1 MIKMTRMQGVVALA
15 VMGAMSMGSAQAI
28 EVTGYGTLGLGSD
41 SGYSSGL
48 GIKLGADVGQDLFG
62 VENLAATGF
71 IALTQGK
78 DDSFSCDYKV
88 RHNTLAVGATYS
100 YALDGTAWTFQ
111 GRAYP
116 IIDNRKYTVDCGGGD
131 SSSSSTN
138 VSAGVGASAQYA
150 MNDRLS
156 LRADLDILAGYW
168 RFISVGVQLKLF

>member
-1 MIKMTRMQGVVALA
+1 MIKKTGMQAMVALA
-15 VMGAMSMGSAQAI
+15 MTGALTMGSAQAI

-41 SGYSSGL
+41 SGYDTGP

-78 DDSFSCDYKV
+78 DDSVSCDYKV
-88 RHNTLAVGATYS
+88 RHNSLAVGATYS
-100 YALDGTAWTFQ
+100 YALDGTRWTFQ

-116 IIDNRKYTVDCGGGD
+116 LLDNRKYTVDCGGGD
-131 SSSSSTN
+131 ASSSDTN
-138 VSAGVGASAQYA
+138 ISAGVGVSAQYE

-156 LRADLDILAGYW
+156 LRGDLDVLAGYW
-168 RFISVGVQLKLF
+168 RFISVGVQFKLF